1 MKWPRK
7 RIGLALGGGGARGL
21 SHIGVL
27 KVFEQQNIPID
38 IIAGTSIGAMVG
50 GAFACGISSDQLE
63 RHVQEYVN
71 SAGFQS
77 STVKAMADVYS
88 REQERLTN
96 KIQNFLKNQFYI
108 IQMLFKPGILSTS
121 DFQFM
126 IDYFIPDIQIQDTLI
141 PFRAVATDLI
151 NGEQI
156 VFSQGSL
163 RQAVLASCAVP
174 GVIEPIREG
183 NRLLSDGGIVSLIP
197 VRVARDEGADL
208 VIAVSVD
215 RDIQTDDELKT
226 VKDIYYRA
234 CEITS
239 AKLEKY
245 ELMDADIVIR
255 PNVKNLHWASFSKA
269 VDLVREGEKAAQ
281 EMLSSIKNRR
291 SYFKTWMNSIKTIG
305 ISKN

>member
-208 VIAVSVD
+208 VIAVAVD

-255 PNVKNLHWASFSKA
+255 PDVKNLHWASFSKA
-269 VDLVREGEKAAQ
+269 VDLVREGEKAAH

-291 SYFKTWMNSIKTIG
+291 SYFKTWMNSIKTIR

>member
-27 KVFEQQNIPID
+27 RVFEKANIPID

-50 GAFACGISSDQLE
+50 GAYACGISPGELE
-63 RHVQEYVN
+63 LRVQEYVN
-71 SAGFQS
+71 SAEFQS
-77 STVKAMADVYS
+77 STVKSMADVYN
-88 REQERLTN
+88 REQEHLKH
-96 KIQNFLKNQFYI
+96 KIQSFIKNQIYI
-108 IQMLFKPGILSTS
+108 LQMLFKPGILSS
-121 DFQFM
+121 IDFQNM
-126 IDYFIPDIQIQDTLI
+126 INYFIPDVQIQDTPI

-151 NGEQI
+151 SGEQI

-163 RQAVLASCAVP
+163 RHAVLASCAVP

-183 NRLLSDGGIVSLIP
+183 GRLLSDGGIVSLIP
-197 VRVARDEGADL
+197 VQVARDEGADI
-208 VIAVSVD
+208 VIAVVVD
-215 RDIQTDDELKT
+215 RDIRTDDELKT

-239 AKLEKY
+239 AKLETY

-255 PNVKNLHWASFSKA
+255 PDVKNLHWTSFSKA
-269 VDLVREGEKAAQ
+269 VDLVGEGEKAARQ
-281 EMLSSIKNRR
+281 MLPRIQDRR
-291 SYFKTWMNSIKTIG
+291 SYVRTWINSIKTIG
-305 ISKN
+305 VSKN

>member
-163 RQAVLASCAVP
+163 RRAVLASCAVP

-208 VIAVSVD
+208 VIAVAVD

-255 PNVKNLHWASFSKA
+255 PDVKNLHWASFSKA

-281 EMLSSIKNRR
+281 EMLSNIKNRR
-291 SYFKTWMNSIKTIG
+291 SYFKTWMNSIKTVG